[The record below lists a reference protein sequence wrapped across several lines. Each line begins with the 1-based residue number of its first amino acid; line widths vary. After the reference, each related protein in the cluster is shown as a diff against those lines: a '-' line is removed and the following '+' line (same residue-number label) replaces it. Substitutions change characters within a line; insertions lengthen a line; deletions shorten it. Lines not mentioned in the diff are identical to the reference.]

1 MARAQQAVM
10 PVVGFLVPGSADE
23 YPGRIREFVRGL
35 NDVGYIEGHNVAI
48 EYRWANGHYDR
59 IPELAAYLVRRRC
72 AVIVA
77 STAISALAAKAATTS
92 IPIVFS
98 AASDPVQFGLVANLN
113 RPGGNLTGV
122 TNLAGEVGPKRLEIL
137 HDLVPTATTLALLAN
152 PANPNFGATSEH
164 LENASRELGLQLQI
178 LRAST
183 EHEIDR
189 VFSSMGGQRPAGFV
203 IGPDAVFN
211 TRIRQLAALTLRHR
225 IPAIYQYREFAEAGG
240 LMSYGVNFVEGYR
253 LVGSYTGRILK
264 GEKPAE
270 LPVQRATKVELV
282 INLKTARALGLTV
295 PLSLR
300 GRADEVIE

>member
-1 MARAQQAVM
+1 
-10 PVVGFLVPGSADE
+10 
-23 YPGRIREFVRGL
+23 
-35 NDVGYIEGHNVAI
+35 
-48 EYRWANGHYDR
+48 
-59 IPELAAYLVRRRC
+59 
-72 AVIVA
+72 VIVA

-137 HDLVPTATTLALLAN
+137 HELVPTATTLALLAN
-152 PANPNFGATSEH
+152 PTNPNFGATSEH
-164 LENASRELGLQLQI
+164 LKNASRELGLQLQI

-183 EHEIDR
+183 EHEIDS